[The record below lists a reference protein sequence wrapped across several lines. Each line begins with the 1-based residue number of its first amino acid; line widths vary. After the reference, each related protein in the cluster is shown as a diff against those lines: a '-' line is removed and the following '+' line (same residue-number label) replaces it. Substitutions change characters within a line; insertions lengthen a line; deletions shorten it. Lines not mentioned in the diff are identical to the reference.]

1 MQLFDWII
9 IGTYLCISLY
19 IGMRYRSTAGKS
31 LSDFFLGGRNIP
43 WYIAGISM
51 VATTFAADTPLLVT
65 ELVGQYGI
73 SGNWLWWNLLA
84 GGMLTTVFFAR
95 LWRRSGVTTEV
106 EFIEFRYSGRPA
118 ALLRGFKSI
127 YLGAFMNV
135 LIMGW
140 VNVAMI
146 TLLQG
151 FFGITE
157 QEAFLWTGA
166 ALLGVVA
173 YVSFS
178 GLKGVVYTDVF
189 QFVLAMIGSI
199 TLAVY

>member
-1 MQLFDWII
+1 MILSTIDII
-9 IGTYLCISLY
+9 VLVVLLLSTVLIGLY
-19 IGMRYRSTAGKS
+19 FGRSKKKT
-31 LSDFFLGGRNIP
+31 LSEYFLGGRSLP

-51 VATTFAADTPLLVT
+51 VATTFAADTPLAVT

-95 LWRRSGVTTEV
+95 MWRRSGLTTEV

-118 ALLRGFKSI
+118 ALLRGFKAV
-127 YLGAFMNV
+127 YLGGIMNV

-146 TLLQG
+146 TLLEG
-151 FFGITE
+151 FFGMTHE
-157 QEAFLWTGA
+157 SAFIWTGVRTVDCG
-166 ALLGVVA
+166 LLRKFFRA
-173 YVSFS
+173 KRR
-178 GLKGVVYTDVF
+178 GLY
-189 QFVLAMIGSI
+189 
-199 TLAVY
+199 